1 MSATAATVK
10 APAST
15 VEAAALDSAT
25 CGTMKAADGPA
36 MKTSNRTARV
46 AASAVVAASVAVAAT
61 VAPAGATI
69 VAASPTPTAASP
81 ISVIPRAG
89 ADEYAAS
96 EPVRTVVAIR
106 RASVR
111 VISVVAVRANRSRAN
126 SYAHRD
132 LGLRVG

>member
-1 MSATAATVK
+1 MATSISFFVSFEVRAVDPLGRFSFLTTLRHGSIVAVFWMETVIHVAAEV
-10 APAST
+10 
-15 VEAAALDSAT
+15 VR
-25 CGTMKAADGPA
+25 A
-36 MKTSNRTARV
+36 MK
-46 AASAVVAASVAVAAT
+46 
-61 VAPAGATI
+61 
-69 VAASPTPTAASP
+69 
-81 ISVIPRAG
+81 PRAG